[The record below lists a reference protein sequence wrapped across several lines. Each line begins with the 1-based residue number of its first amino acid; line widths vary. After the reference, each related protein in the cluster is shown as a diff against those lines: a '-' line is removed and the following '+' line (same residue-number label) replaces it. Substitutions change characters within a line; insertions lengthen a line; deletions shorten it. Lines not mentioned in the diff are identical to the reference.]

1 MAQRANVLRSYRELI
16 DLIKRLPTERREA
29 SLQEARAAVKAN
41 MNESDP
47 LKASDML
54 KDLVAR
60 VSFLRMATPK
70 TYRDRCVHPGRLA
83 LLSGCYHLSK
93 CNQQFFAVCRRT
105 RHGAETYVL
114 RDGQL
119 VEGQGVVDSR

>member
-1 MAQRANVLRSYRELI
+1 MAQRANVLRIYRELI

-29 SLQEARAAVKAN
+29 SLREAREAVKAN
-41 MNESDP
+41 VNETDP

-70 TYRDRCVHPGRLA
+70 TYRDRCVHPLIFSGSHSSGLHHLGLFTSPKVVYADGRD
-83 LLSGCYHLSK
+83 
-93 CNQQFFAVCRRT
+93 T
-105 RHGAETYVL
+105 VL
-114 RDGQL
+114 RL
-119 VEGQGVVDSR
+119 MS

>member
-1 MAQRANVLRSYRELI
+1 
-16 DLIKRLPTERREA
+16 
-29 SLQEARAAVKAN
+29 
-41 MNESDP
+41 MNETDP

-70 TYRDRCVHPGRLA
+70 TYRDR
-83 LLSGCYHLSK
+83 
-93 CNQQFFAVCRRT
+93 RT

-119 VEGQGVVDSR
+119 VEGRGVADSRVADGTISMEEAMTRHKQLLKRQHFGREPPNVRKFF

>member
-1 MAQRANVLRSYRELI
+1 MAQRANVLRAYRELI

-29 SLQEARAAVKAN
+29 TLQEARAAVRAN
-41 MNESDP
+41 VNETDP

-70 TYRDRCVHPGRLA
+70 TYRDRCVHPAIILGGLTVKIHRL
-83 LLSGCYHLSK
+83 
-93 CNQQFFAVCRRT
+93 
-105 RHGAETYVL
+105 
-114 RDGQL
+114 GQL
-119 VEGQGVVDSR
+119 SSQKLCCLQTDETWC